1 MQTQAL
7 FDNIPQHIIAELNKA
22 TQSIVIAVAWFTRA
36 DIFAVLLQ
44 KARAGIS
51 IQLALSNDRINK
63 NDKIAIN
70 QDELNHFENC
80 QTYWIGDGNKEL
92 MHHKFCVIDNMT
104 VITGS
109 FNWSMRAE
117 KNNFENITISQ
128 DTMLAKAFYQEFYKI
143 IDKPIPTNEIVL
155 PIAQIIK
162 RLEILKNYVI
172 LEDLDDI
179 TRENQKLKQFESE
192 QDISEI
198 YHAIKKMQFSHAIG
212 LIDNFIK
219 KYHTIAI
226 YADAD
231 IMALKL
237 EIRLLEHELNAYDS
251 EKAELEKLLADF
263 NHQHS
268 MNLGDLISEILSL
281 RKQLAK
287 QQGDQNAY
295 DEAKQDEQTFNEQL
309 DKEKAKTHYELNTDE
324 QKRLKQA
331 YRKASQICH
340 PDRVNDEQKDMAMAV
355 FNELRQAYEQND
367 LKTVERILD
376 DLQKG
381 IFKARSETVSQS
393 DKLKLIKSQLSQKL
407 DNLKLIIDE
416 IKASQSYQVVS
427 SIDDWQEYFDN
438 QKMELMGQKDRLR
451 ELIKNT
457 DVK

>member
-1 MQTQAL
+1 MNTEAV
-7 FDNIPQHIIAELNKA
+7 FSNISERISQELHKA
-22 TQSIVIAVAWFTRA
+22 NRSIYVAVAWFTNPTLF
-36 DIFAVLLQ
+36 DILME
-44 KARAGIS
+44 KARKGVFVK
-51 IQLALSNDRINK
+51 LALSNDFINIK
-63 NDKIAIN
+63 ANISHD
-70 QDELNHFENC
+70 DLNYYLKSR
-80 QTYWIGDGNKEL
+80 TYWIGNGNSEL
-92 MHHKFCVIDNMT
+92 MHHKFCVIDNQT

-109 FNWSMRAE
+109 FNWSKKAE
-117 KNNFENITISQ
+117 KNNHENITISQ
-128 DTMLAKAFYQEFYKI
+128 DKLLVKAFCQQFFRLI
-143 IDKPIPTNEIVL
+143 GKPVPSDEKPL
-155 PIAQIIK
+155 PIAQIMK
-162 RLEILKNYVI
+162 RMEILKNYVI

-179 TRENQKLKQFESE
+179 SRENQKLQQFDSE

-212 LIDNFIK
+212 LIDDFIK
-219 KYHTIAI
+219 KYHTIAV

-231 IMALKL
+231 IMVLKL
-237 EIRLLEHELNAYDS
+237 EIRLLEHEINLYDS

-281 RKQLAK
+281 RKQLAE

-309 DKEKAKTHYELNTDE
+309 DKEKAKTHYELNADE

-340 PDRVNDEQKDMAMAV
+340 PDRVNDKQKDMAMAV

-381 IFKARSETVSQS
+381 IFKARSETVSQN
-393 DKLKLIKSQLSQKL
+393 DKLKLIKNQLSQKL

-427 SIDDWQEYFDN
+427 SIDDWQEYFNN
-438 QKMELMGQKDRLR
+438 QKMELIREWDRLMS
-451 ELIKNT
+451 LVN
-457 DVK
+457 

>member
-438 QKMELMGQKDRLR
+438 QKMELIGQKDRLR
-451 ELIKNT
+451 ELIKT
-457 DVK
+457 RT

>member
-22 TQSIVIAVAWFTRA
+22 THSIVIAVAWFTRA
-36 DIFAVLLQ
+36 DIFEVLLQ
-44 KARAGIS
+44 KARVGIC

-92 MHHKFCVIDNMT
+92 MHHKFCVIDKMT

-109 FNWSMRAE
+109 FNWSKKAE

-128 DTMLAKAFYQEFYKI
+128 DAILAKAFYQEFYKI
-143 IDKPIPTNEIVL
+143 IGKPMPNNEIVL

-162 RLEILKNYVI
+162 RLEILKNYVM

-179 TRENQKLKQFESE
+179 ARENQKLKQFESE
-192 QDISEI
+192 QDIAGI
-198 YHAIKKMQFSHAIG
+198 YGAIKSLQFSQAIG
-212 LIDNFIK
+212 LIDEFIK
-219 KYHTIAI
+219 KYHSVAV
-226 YADAD
+226 YQDVD

-263 NHQHS
+263 NYRHNQA
-268 MNLGDLISEILSL
+268 LGELVGEILAL
-281 RKQLAK
+281 KKQLAK
-287 QQGDQNAY
+287 QNNDKTAY
-295 DEAKQDEQTFNEQL
+295 QEAEQDEKIFNEQW
-309 DKEKAKTHYELNTDE
+309 DEQKAKTHYELTDDE

-340 PDRVNDEQKDMAMAV
+340 PDRVSDEQKAIAEEV
-355 FNELRQAYEQND
+355 FVELTKAYEEND
-367 LKTVERILD
+367 LKKVEEILV

-381 IFKARSETVSQS
+381 IFKARSETVTAL
-393 DKLKLIKSQLSQKL
+393 DKLKMVKQQLSQKVAQ
-407 DNLKLIIDE
+407 LKQ
-416 IKASQSYQVVS
+416 A
-427 SIDDWQEYFDN
+427 IDDIENSESYHLICGLDDWDSYFDE
-438 QKMELMGQKDRLR
+438 QKVRLIQERDRLR
-451 ELIKNT
+451 ALVA
-457 DVK
+457 D

>member
-22 TQSIVIAVAWFTRA
+22 TQSIYIAVAWFTRA
-36 DIFAVLLQ
+36 DFFEILIA
-44 KARAGIS
+44 KAKSGVRV
-51 IQLALSNDRINK
+51 QLIISNDRINK
-63 NDKIAIN
+63 GDKVKIN
-70 QDELNHFENC
+70 HDELNHYSDC
-80 QTYWIGDGNKEL
+80 QTYWIGDGKKDL
-92 MHHKFCVIDNMT
+92 MHNKFCVIDNSV

-128 DTMLAKAFYQEFYKI
+128 DTMLAKAFYQQFYKI
-143 IDKPIPTNEIVL
+143 IDKPIPNNEIIL

-192 QDISEI
+192 QDIASI
-198 YHAIKKMQFSHAIG
+198 YGSIKSLQFSQAIS
-212 LIDNFIK
+212 LIDEFVK

-237 EIRLLEHELNAYDS
+237 EIRLLEHEINLYDS

-309 DKEKAKTHYELNTDE
+309 DKEKAKTHYELNADE

-407 DNLKLIIDE
+407 DSLKAIIDE
-416 IKASQSYQVVS
+416 IKASQSHQVVS

-438 QKMELMGQKDRLR
+438 QKMELIGQKDRLR
-451 ELIKNT
+451 ELIKT
-457 DVK
+457 RT

>member
-1 MQTQAL
+1 MPI
-7 FDNIPQHIIAELNKA
+7 F
-22 TQSIVIAVAWFTRA
+22 
-36 DIFAVLLQ
+36 FAVLLQ

>member
-7 FDNIPQHIIAELNKA
+7 FDNIPQHIIAQLNKA
-22 TQSIVIAVAWFTRA
+22 THSIVIAVAWFTRA
-36 DIFAVLLQ
+36 DIFSVLLQ

-63 NDKIAIN
+63 NDKITIN
-70 QDELNHFENC
+70 QDELNHFNNC

-92 MHHKFCVIDNMT
+92 MHHKFCVIDKMT

-109 FNWSMRAE
+109 FNWSKKAE

-128 DTMLAKAFYQEFYKI
+128 DTILAKAFYQEFYKI
-143 IDKPIPTNEIVL
+143 IGKPMPNDEIVL

-179 TRENQKLKQFESE
+179 TKENQKLKQFESE
-192 QDISEI
+192 QDIANI
-198 YHAIKKMQFSHAIG
+198 YGAIKSLQFGQAIG
-212 LIDNFIK
+212 LIDEFIK
-219 KYHTIAI
+219 KYHSVAI
-226 YADAD
+226 YQDVD

-237 EIRLLEHELNAYDS
+237 EIRLLEHEINLYDS

-295 DEAKQDEQTFNEQL
+295 DEAKRDEQTFNEQL

-340 PDRVNDEQKDMAMAV
+340 PDRVNDEQKDMAMVV

-407 DNLKLIIDE
+407 GNLKLIIDE
-416 IKASQSYQVVS
+416 IKASQSHQVVS

-438 QKMELMGQKDRLR
+438 QKMELIGQKDRLR
-451 ELIKNT
+451 ELIKT
-457 DVK
+457 RT

>member
-1 MQTQAL
+1 MTPANATRKLQQ
-7 FDNIPQHIIAELNKA
+7 FD
-22 TQSIVIAVAWFTRA
+22 
-36 DIFAVLLQ
+36 
-44 KARAGIS
+44 
-51 IQLALSNDRINK
+51 
-63 NDKIAIN
+63 
-70 QDELNHFENC
+70 
-80 QTYWIGDGNKEL
+80 
-92 MHHKFCVIDNMT
+92 
-104 VITGS
+104 
-109 FNWSMRAE
+109 
-117 KNNFENITISQ
+117 
-128 DTMLAKAFYQEFYKI
+128 
-143 IDKPIPTNEIVL
+143 
-155 PIAQIIK
+155 
-162 RLEILKNYVI
+162 
-172 LEDLDDI
+172 
-179 TRENQKLKQFESE
+179 SE

-212 LIDNFIK
+212 LIDDFIK
-219 KYHTIAI
+219 KYHTIVV
-226 YADAD
+226 YADVD

-237 EIRLLEHELNAYDS
+237 EIRLLEHEINLYDS

-309 DKEKAKTHYELNTDE
+309 DKEKAKTHYKLNADE

-381 IFKARSETVSQS
+381 IFKARSETVSQN
-393 DKLKLIKSQLSQKL
+393 DKLKLIKTQLSQKL
-407 DNLKLIIDE
+407 DNLKVIIDE
-416 IKASQSYQVVS
+416 IKASQSHQVVS

-438 QKMELMGQKDRLR
+438 QKIELIRERDKLR

-457 DVK
+457 DAK

>member
-407 DNLKLIIDE
+407 DILNLSLMKSRQVKVIKWSVALMIGKSILII
-416 IKASQSYQVVS
+416 KKWS
-427 SIDDWQEYFDN
+427 
-438 QKMELMGQKDRLR
+438 
-451 ELIKNT
+451 
-457 DVK
+457 

>member
-22 TQSIVIAVAWFTRA
+22 TQSIYIAVAWFTRA
-36 DIFAVLLQ
+36 DFFEILIA
-44 KARAGIS
+44 KAKSGVRV
-51 IQLALSNDRINK
+51 QLIISNDRINK
-63 NDKIAIN
+63 GDKVKIN
-70 QDELNHFENC
+70 HDELNHYPDC
-80 QTYWIGDGNKEL
+80 QTYWIGDGRKDL
-92 MHHKFCVIDNMT
+92 MHNKFCVIDKMT

-109 FNWSMRAE
+109 FNWSKKAE

-128 DTMLAKAFYQEFYKI
+128 DAILAKAFYQEFYKI
-143 IDKPIPTNEIVL
+143 IGKPIPNNEIVL

-162 RLEILKNYVI
+162 RLEILKNYVM

-192 QDISEI
+192 QDIANI
-198 YHAIKKMQFSHAIG
+198 YGAIKSLQFSQAIS
-212 LIDNFIK
+212 LIDEFIK
-219 KYHTIAI
+219 KYHSVAV
-226 YADAD
+226 YQDVD

-237 EIRLLEHELNAYDS
+237 EIRLLEHEINLYDS

-309 DKEKAKTHYELNTDE
+309 DKEKAKTHYELNADE

-381 IFKARSETVSQS
+381 IFKARSETVSQN
-393 DKLKLIKSQLSQKL
+393 DKLKLIKTQLSQKL

-427 SIDDWQEYFDN
+427 SIDDWQDYFDN
-438 QKMELMGQKDRLR
+438 QKIELIRERDRLR

>member
-1 MQTQAL
+1 M
-7 FDNIPQHIIAELNKA
+7 
-22 TQSIVIAVAWFTRA
+22 IAVAWFTRA
-36 DIFAVLLQ
+36 DFFEILIA
-44 KARAGIS
+44 KAKSGVRV
-51 IQLALSNDRINK
+51 QLIISNDRINK
-63 NDKIAIN
+63 GDKVKIN
-70 QDELNHFENC
+70 HDELNHYPDC
-80 QTYWIGDGNKEL
+80 QTYWIGDGNKAL
-92 MHHKFCVIDNMT
+92 MHHKFCVIDKMT

-109 FNWSMRAE
+109 FNWSKKAE

-128 DTMLAKAFYQEFYKI
+128 DAILAKAFYQEFYKI
-143 IDKPIPTNEIVL
+143 IGKPMPNNEIVL
-155 PIAQIIK
+155 PVAQIIK

-179 TRENQKLKQFESE
+179 TRENQKLKQFDSE

-212 LIDNFIK
+212 LIDDFIK
-219 KYHTIAI
+219 KYHSVAI
-226 YADAD
+226 YQDVD

-237 EIRLLEHELNAYDS
+237 EIRLLEHEINLYDS

-438 QKMELMGQKDRLR
+438 QKMELIGQKDRLR
-451 ELIKNT
+451 ELIKT
-457 DVK
+457 RM

>member
-7 FDNIPQHIIAELNKA
+7 FDNIPSHIINELNQA
-22 TQSIVIAVAWFTRA
+22 THSIYIAVAWFTRM
-36 DIFAVLLQ
+36 DIFEVLLQ
-44 KARAGIS
+44 KAKAGVTV
-51 IQLALSNDRINK
+51 QLALSNDRINRTAP
-63 NDKIAIN
+63 IRH
-70 QDELNHFENC
+70 DELSAVANC
-80 QTYWIGDGNKEL
+80 HTHWIGDGNKRL
-92 MHHKFCVIDNMT
+92 MHHKFCVIDNQT

-109 FNWSMRAE
+109 FNWSKKAE
-117 KNNFENITISQ
+117 TSNHENITISQ
-128 DTMLAKAFYQEFYKI
+128 DELLAKAFCQEFYKI
-143 IDKPIPTNEIVL
+143 IGKPMPSDEKPL
-155 PIAQIIK
+155 PIAQIMK
-162 RLEILKNYVI
+162 RMEILKNYVI

-179 TRENQKLKQFESE
+179 SRENQKLQQFDSE

-212 LIDNFIK
+212 LIDDFIK
-219 KYHTIAI
+219 KYHTIAV

-237 EIRLLEHELNAYDS
+237 EIRLLEHEINLYDS

-309 DKEKAKTHYELNTDE
+309 DKEKAKTHYELNADE

-381 IFKARSETVSQS
+381 IFKARSETVSQN
-393 DKLKLIKSQLSQKL
+393 DKLKLIKTQLSQKL
-407 DNLKLIIDE
+407 DNLKVIIDE
-416 IKASQSYQVVS
+416 IKASQSHQVVS

-438 QKMELMGQKDRLR
+438 QKIELIRERDKLR

-457 DVK
+457 DAK